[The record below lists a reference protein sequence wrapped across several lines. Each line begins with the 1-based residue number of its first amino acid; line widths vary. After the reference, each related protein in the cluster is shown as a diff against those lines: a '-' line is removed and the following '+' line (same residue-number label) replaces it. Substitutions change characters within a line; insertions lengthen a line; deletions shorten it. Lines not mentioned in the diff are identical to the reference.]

1 MFRSGFS
8 CAVERWLEASGRSG
22 RKSLFFCP
30 ALGAARTKAGSG
42 VATMIAL
49 IVVLIRAPAAYADN
63 LTLDGPMEQ
72 GGLIHGHAEPGA
84 TVALDGRHLRV
95 APDGAFI
102 FGFPRD
108 APAQASLDV
117 AGRNG
122 GRVHRILTVAP
133 QHYRTQRING
143 LPRDE
148 VSPNPETLKRI
159 LHDIAAIR
167 AAHRVDSDTRDFET
181 PLRWPVIG
189 PVSGVFGSQRILNG
203 EPRAP
208 HAGIDIVAPSGTPVV
223 APAGGVVTLAE
234 PDLVLDGGTVTIDHG
249 YGLSTLYIHLSKI
262 AVRKGEHV
270 AQGQTIGA
278 VGATGRATGA
288 NLHWG
293 VYWYE
298 MALDPMLAAGPMPMR

>member
-1 MFRSGFS
+1 LFRDGVS
-8 CAVERWLEASGRSG
+8 CTAARWTARSRRIG
-22 RKSLFFCP
+22 RKTRPLNR
-30 ALGAARTKAGSG
+30 AHNRGEAKAGTG
-42 VATMIAL
+42 VAAL
-49 IVVLIRAPAAYADN
+49 IAVLLYAAPAFADT
-63 LTLDGPMEQ
+63 LALDGPMEQ
-72 GGLIHGHAEPGA
+72 GGLIRGHTEPDA
-84 TVALDGRHLRV
+84 TVALDGRRLRV

-102 FGFPRD
+102 FGFPRN
-108 APAQASLDV
+108 APAHAALDV
-117 AGRNG
+117 TYRDG
-122 GRVHRILTVAP
+122 GKVHRILTVAP
-133 QHYRTQRING
+133 QHYQIQGING
-143 LPRDE
+143 LPQNE

-167 AAHRVDSDTRDFET
+167 VAHHVDSDNRDFEV

-189 PVSGVFGSQRILNG
+189 PISGVFGSQRILNG

-234 PDLVLDGGTVTIDHG
+234 PDLVLDGGTVIVDHG

-262 AVRKGEHV
+262 AVHKGERV
-270 AQGQTIGA
+270 AQGQPIGA

-298 MALDPMLAAGPMPMR
+298 MALDPMLAAGPMPTR